1 MQRWKLCVGKE
12 HLQVIKNKTNVGV
25 EPHHH
30 SNATNSENYANT
42 FAFYKW
48 FLIVPKIFLCQ

>member
-1 MQRWKLCVGKE
+1 MQRWKLCAGKE

-30 SNATNSENYANT
+30 SSATNNDTYANT
-42 FAFYKW
+42 FAFYYG
-48 FLIVPKIFLCQ
+48 F

>member
-1 MQRWKLCVGKE
+1 MQRRKLCAGKE

-30 SNATNSENYANT
+30 SSATNNDTYANT
-42 FAFYKW
+42 FAFYYG
-48 FLIVPKIFLCQ
+48 F